1 MIFYVFG
8 KTINIIIF
16 FAITKFKIIKIMIP
30 IEEIYSDPRIVENL
44 NACINCG
51 VCTALC
57 PAADYYDY
65 EPRYIE
71 RVVLSHDPVALEELM
86 SSDYIWYCGQ
96 CMSCKARCPRKNAPG
111 VVVSALR
118 YWSQKTGLFAKS
130 KMGRNQ
136 VLIKQSIGQNIY
148 DLGYC
153 VHPSKL
159 TKEAHPE
166 QGPVW
171 EWIFNNREKAY
182 SLVNANID
190 KEGAG
195 PMRKISDD
203 AVNEIHSILK
213 GTGAL
218 DLWETIENSVKEIS
232 INNKK

>member
-1 MIFYVFG
+1 
-8 KTINIIIF
+8 
-16 FAITKFKIIKIMIP
+16 MIP
-30 IEEIYSDPRIVENL
+30 IEEIYSDPRIKENL

-65 EPRYIE
+65 EPRYVE
-71 RVVLSHDPVALEELM
+71 RVILSHDPVALEELL

-96 CMSCKARCPRKNAPG
+96 CMSCKARCPRDNAPG
-111 VVVSALR
+111 VVISALR

-136 VLIKQSIGQNIY
+136 VLIKQSIGKNIY
-148 DLGYC
+148 DFGYC
-153 VHPSKL
+153 VHPSRL
-159 TKEAHPE
+159 TIEAHPE

-171 EWIFNNREKAY
+171 EWVYNNREKVY

-190 KEGAG
+190 KEGPG
-195 PMRKISDD
+195 PMRKIPEE
-203 AVNEIHSILK
+203 AINEIHSILK

-218 DLWETIENSVKEIS
+218 DLWDTIENSVKVTS
-232 INNKK
+232 INDKK